1 MEPLTQADGV
11 LAEASRLLGRGVA
24 DRRSPFHT
32 PSVVTLGPDG
42 APEVRTVVL
51 RAWDGSERVLTF
63 HTDVRS
69 AKVAQL
75 RANPTVALHMWDPQH
90 RIQLRLAGRATLH
103 RNDALAAA
111 AWRAATH
118 GSRATYRV
126 TQAPSAVVSDPEDVE
141 PLGIEE
147 DAAYA
152 NFMLVR
158 VNIASLEWLH
168 LAASGHRRIRFSWPD
183 DELLSQWLTP

>member
-1 MEPLTQADGV
+1 MSDAPGV
-11 LAEASRLLGRGVA
+11 LAEAFRLLGRGVA

-32 PSVVTLGPDG
+32 PAVVTIGPGG

-51 RAWDGSERVLTF
+51 RAWDWAERALTF
-63 HTDVRS
+63 HTDSRA

-75 RANPTVALHMWDPQH
+75 QSGQAVAVHLWDPHQ
-90 RIQLRLAGRATLH
+90 RIQLRIAGRPALH
-103 RNDALAAA
+103 RDDALAAA

-126 TQAPSAVVSDPEDVE
+126 VQAPGAVVNDPQDVE

-158 VNIASLEWLH
+158 VTITSLEWLH

-183 DELLSQWLTP
+183 GELLSQWLTP